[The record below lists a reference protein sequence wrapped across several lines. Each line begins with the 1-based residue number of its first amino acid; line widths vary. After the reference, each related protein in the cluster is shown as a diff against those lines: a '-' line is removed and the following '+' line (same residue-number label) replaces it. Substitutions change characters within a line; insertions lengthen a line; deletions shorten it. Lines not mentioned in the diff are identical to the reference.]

1 MSVRPDAI
9 VFDLDG
15 TLVDSVADSVA
26 DLADALSAFLADYG
40 FAPIAGN
47 VLRRWMGGNAADLI
61 TGIMEHQSAVLPD
74 GYALH
79 AVATE
84 FLAYYDRYP
93 VVRTVLFDGAA
104 ELLETVRAQGIAIA
118 VCTNKREA
126 LSRDILAAVGVGD
139 YVAVV
144 VGADT
149 LGIEK
154 PDPAM
159 LHHVLLL
166 IGVPAART
174 WLVGDSVN
182 DIEMARR
189 AGVARVIGAGYGYPR
204 RPDELDS
211 ADLVVTS
218 LRELLPELRR

>member
-1 MSVRPDAI
+1 VSVRPDAV

-15 TLVDSVADSVA
+15 TLVDSIA

-61 TGIMEHQSAVLPD
+61 SGIIEHQSVALPD
-74 GYALH
+74 GFELH
-79 AVATE
+79 TAATE

-93 VVRTVLFDGAA
+93 VARTVLFDGAA
-104 ELLETVRAQGIAIA
+104 ELLEALRAQGVAIA

-126 LSRDILAAVGVGD
+126 LSREILAAVGAGD
-139 YVAVV
+139 YVDVV

-159 LHHVLLL
+159 LSYILSL

-174 WLVGDSVN
+174 WLIGDSVN
-182 DIEMARR
+182 DIEIARR
-189 AGVARVIGAGYGYPR
+189 TGVARVIGAGYGYPR

-211 ADLVVTS
+211 ADLVVNS
-218 LRELLPELRR
+218 LRELLPELQR

>member
-1 MSVRPDAI
+1 VSVRPDAV

-15 TLVDSVADSVA
+15 TLVDSVAD
-26 DLADALSAFLADYG
+26 LADALSGFLAEYG

-47 VLRRWMGGNAADLI
+47 VLRRWMGGNASDLI
-61 TGIMEHQSAVLPD
+61 AGIIEHQSAVLPD
-74 GYALH
+74 GFELD
-79 AVATE
+79 AVAAE

-104 ELLETVRAQGIAIA
+104 ELLEALRAQGMAIA

-126 LSRDILAAVGVGD
+126 LSRDILAAVGAGD
-139 YVAVV
+139 YVDVV

-159 LHHVLLL
+159 LHHVLSL

-182 DIEMARR
+182 DIEIARR
-189 AGVARVIGAGYGYPR
+189 TGVARVIGAGYGYPR

-211 ADLVVTS
+211 ADLVVNS
-218 LRELLPELRR
+218 LRELLPELQR